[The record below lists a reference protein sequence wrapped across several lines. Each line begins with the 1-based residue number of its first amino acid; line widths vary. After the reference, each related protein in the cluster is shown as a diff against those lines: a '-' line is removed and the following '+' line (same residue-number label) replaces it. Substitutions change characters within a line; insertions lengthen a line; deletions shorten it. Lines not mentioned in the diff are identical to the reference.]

1 MTNKS
6 SQVRNYFK
14 LDLLI
19 ARSRVSLIHLFKN
32 RYLLFNNGQVWNDSP
47 TCGKNYLTN
56 VIAKTKKI
64 SLTPV
69 QKTSVS
75 NGNSDEWDVT
85 TLTNLLLFIDRPKTL
100 STSEIQQL
108 DQEDKLLQQLKEIRN
123 ELAHNA
129 TKSVDYVQFNQI
141 WTDLSAILVTFGD
154 VDTELDKLK
163 DDSVFESPKQPI
175 NEENMKEASRLNSLG
190 TQAHKDGKYSEAVT
204 FFTKAIVLPG
214 VSNHDRAI
222 FYSNMAASRLSL
234 HEQQQNSFI
243 GFEFIDVKDERYR
256 ALQDAKQA
264 RNLWSTWWKG
274 HFRVGKV
281 HAALDEHEK
290 AVNSFERAFTLDPT
304 RKEIQEAMDESRIM
318 LNRQSQQEYLD
329 PKLYTKTIPEIL
341 NEFQQ
346 KFGTDPEMVRK
357 YDSLIEEID
366 PSRADVLKGHRYEL
380 GDIDVKQD
388 YEQAAKY
395 FAKAASEG
403 NAEGMYNLARLTD
416 RGLGVKKDHHLA
428 LKLLEQAA
436 AQPPQ
441 NPIFK
446 QFPNVG
452 VAEAEHALG
461 LRYFA
466 GISVRKDL
474 SAAAYWYQR
483 ATDHG
488 SALAAN
494 NLGSMYLDGL
504 AVDKDLEKAELL
516 LELAARRGD
525 PLAMLSLAELLLFK
539 NNFQMAKI
547 WYDQACEAGN
557 VVAQENRD
565 QFAKTIEKRQQLMS
579 QCSPNGLGEINAVEY
594 FIGLFQTKYT
604 ASVVPDHS
612 YIKDYEMLREHAN
625 RGSITAKQLCDALD
639 HFVQALNILLSFES
653 LTEQQEDK
661 FVHELSQCYRIEHIA
676 AQIPCQMHTKVSEV
690 VNTVLYRCT
699 KESNSVPSQV
709 DEDVRLCYATLNIN
723 SFELIDQFLTS
734 CKQKYPKSI
743 YFFLLS
749 GAVNGFLRQPDVGLY
764 NINNGL
770 EIEPD
775 NCELLYHKA
784 VLLRHLAMNMNI
796 DMDIDEAIKAYQTF
810 LRVAPKD
817 HRKVPEAYYEMAICY
832 TQGYTPD
839 VAIDWVKKL
848 YMEGQQAEKLQ
859 LPCFLPYKSG
869 NIAYLKPMFD
879 MEFVQN
885 IKSVS
890 DNNRKQRL
898 TDPHRVEV
906 IQKHREWEGKTLQ
919 EKHNPGYTVI
929 STTLKPRVKQQ
940 TAKSLIGL
948 KPITLREIDPTKDQ
962 VYNGYVL
969 SVTIIEEAYSW
980 IPSIHLVIEDENFDC
995 ERMLIYKF
1003 PEEQGEYLISKLYTI
1018 GSKMH
1023 IINPYLRIGAGDM
1036 KPTVRVDDFSSIVMQ
1051 SESERILNMC
1061 RYCCEANAS
1070 KVCSKCQQAYYCSEE
1085 CETNDEKLYKHKLI
1099 CKNK

>member
-1 MTNKS
+1 MTNKLS
-6 SQVRNYFK
+6 EVRNYFK

-19 ARSRVSLIHLFKN
+19 ARSRVSLRHLFKK
-32 RYLLFNNGQVWNDSP
+32 RYVLFNNGQVWNDSP
-47 TCGKNYLTN
+47 TCGNNYVTN
-56 VIAKTKKI
+56 VIAKNKKI
-64 SLTPV
+64 NLTPV

-85 TLTNLLLFIDRPKTL
+85 TLTTLLLFIDRSKTL

-108 DQEDKLLQQLKEIRN
+108 DQEEKLLQQLREIRN
-123 ELAHNA
+123 KLAHNA
-129 TKSVDYVQFNQI
+129 TKSVDDVQFNQL
-141 WTDLSAILVTFGD
+141 WTDLAAILVAFGD

-163 DDSVFESPKQPI
+163 DDSVFESSKQPI
-175 NEENMKEASRLNSLG
+175 NEENMKEALRLNSLG

-204 FFTKAIVLPG
+204 FYTKATVLPG

-222 FYSNMAASRLSL
+222 LYSNMAASRLSL
-234 HEQQQNSFI
+234 HEQQETYSI
-243 GFEFIDVKDERYR
+243 TFESIDAKDERYR

-274 HFRVGKV
+274 HFRVGKA

-290 AVNSFERAFTLDPT
+290 AINSFERAFALDPT
-304 RKEIQEAMDESRIM
+304 KKEIQEALDESRII
-318 LNRQSQQEYLD
+318 LSRQSQQEYLD
-329 PKLYTKTIPEIL
+329 PRLYTKTIPEIL
-341 NEFQQ
+341 NELQQ
-346 KFGTDPEMVRK
+346 KFGTDPETVRK
-357 YDSLIEEID
+357 YHSLIEEID
-366 PSRADVLKGHRYEL
+366 PSRADVLRGHKYEL

-395 FAKAASEG
+395 FAKAASQG
-403 NAEGMYNLARLTD
+403 IAEGMYNLARLTD
-416 RGLGVKKDHHLA
+416 RGLGVKKDHNLA

-446 QFPNVG
+446 QSPNVG

-461 LRYFA
+461 VRYFE
-466 GISVRKDL
+466 GITVRKDL
-474 SAAAYWYQR
+474 SVAAYWYQR
-483 ATDHG
+483 AADHG
-488 SALAAN
+488 NALAAN

-504 AVDKDLEKAELL
+504 AVDKDLEKAEQL

-525 PLAMLSLAELLLFK
+525 PLAMLTLAELLLSK

-547 WYDQACEAGN
+547 WYDRACEAGN

-565 QFAKTIEKRQQLMS
+565 QFAKKIEESQQFIS
-579 QCSPNGLGEINAVEY
+579 QCSPNKLEEANAVEY
-594 FIGLFQTKYT
+594 FIGLFRTKH
-604 ASVVPDHS
+604 APSVLSDHS
-612 YIKDYEMLREHAN
+612 YIKDYKMLSEHAN

-639 HFVQALNILLSFES
+639 NFAQALNILLLSES
-653 LTEQQEDK
+653 LTEKQEDM
-661 FVHELSQCYRIEHIA
+661 FVHELSQCYRIEHIV
-676 AQIPCQMHTKVSEV
+676 AQIPCQLHKRVSEV
-690 VNTVLYRCT
+690 VDRVLCRCT
-699 KESNSVPSQV
+699 KESNSIASQL
-709 DEDVRLCYATLNIN
+709 DEDVRLCYATLHMN
-723 SFELIDQFLTS
+723 SYELIDQFLAP

-743 YFFLLS
+743 YFFLAS
-749 GAVNGFLRQPDVGLY
+749 GAANGFLRRPDIGLY

-784 VLLRHLAMNMNI
+784 VLLRHLGI
-796 DMDIDEAIKAYQTF
+796 DIDEAIKAYQTF

-832 TQGYTPD
+832 IQGYTPN

-848 YMEGQQAEKLQ
+848 YVEGQQAEKLQ
-859 LPCFLPYKSG
+859 LPCFLPYKSD

-885 IKSVS
+885 TKPVI

-906 IQKHREWEGKTLQ
+906 IEKHREWEGKTLQ

-929 STTLKPRVKQQ
+929 SSTLKPRVKKQ

-948 KPITLREIDPTKDQ
+948 KPIALREMDPTKDQ

-969 SVTIIEEAYSW
+969 SVTIIEKTYSW

-995 ERMLIYKF
+995 ERMLVYNF

-1018 GSKMH
+1018 GSKMD
-1023 IINPYLRIGAGDM
+1023 IINPYLRIGANDM
-1036 KPTVRVDDFSSIVMQ
+1036 KPTIRVDDFSSIVMQ

-1061 RYCCEANAS
+1061 RYCCKANAS
-1070 KVCSKCQQAYYCSEE
+1070 KICSQCQQAHYCSKE
-1085 CETNDEKLYKHKLI
+1085 CQIMDWKLYKHKLI